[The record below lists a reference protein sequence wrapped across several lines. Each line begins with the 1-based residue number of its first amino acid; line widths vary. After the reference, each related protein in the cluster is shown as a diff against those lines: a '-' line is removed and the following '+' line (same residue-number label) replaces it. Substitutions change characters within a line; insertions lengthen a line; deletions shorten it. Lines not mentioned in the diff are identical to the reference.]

1 MQRDAF
7 LFLNLWQS
15 SRFMATAATTTPA
28 GRIAFSSREFTLFM
42 IARWAIVASV
52 EMQAVAVGWQVYD
65 ITKRSLDLGLIGLA
79 QFLPGILLFL
89 VSGHTAD
96 RFDRRKVLLACYA
109 GYATCSALLL
119 TISLAHIRSVQLIY
133 AVMVLLGVARSFN
146 GPASRAIL
154 PLLVPEEH
162 FPNAI
167 AWNANAFQS
176 ATILG
181 PALGGLV
188 YAAAR
193 GPSAVYAVA
202 MTTSTIAFILLLQFK
217 LKKKPKPR
225 EPISLQSVVA
235 GLRFIWINKLI
246 LASISLDLFA
256 VLLGG
261 ATALLPVY
269 AREIL
274 HTGPWGLGLLRC
286 APAVGAA
293 TMSVILAYRPLRRRT
308 GATML
313 CCVAGFGAFTML
325 FGISHNFYLSLL
337 SLLLVGASDTVSV
350 IVRGILVQ
358 ITTPDEMRGRVNAV
372 DMVFIGAS
380 NQFGEFES
388 GVTAA
393 WFGAV
398 PAVILGGAGAI
409 VVTALWAWMFP
420 ELRTVD
426 HLVA

>member
-1 MQRDAF
+1 
-7 LFLNLWQS
+7 
-15 SRFMATAATTTPA
+15 MATLATSPAA
-28 GRIAFSSREFTLFM
+28 GRVAFSSREFRFF
-42 IARWAIVASV
+42 IVARWAIVASV

-65 ITKRSLDLGLIGLA
+65 ITKSSLALGLIGLS

-96 RFDRRKVLLACYA
+96 RFDRRKVLLCCYA

-119 TISLAHIRSVQLIY
+119 GISLANFRSVQLIY
-133 AVMVLLGVARSFN
+133 TVMVLLGVARSFN

-188 YAAAR
+188 YAASH
-193 GPSAVYAVA
+193 GPGTVYFLALLTSGSAFA
-202 MTTSTIAFILLLQFK
+202 MLLQFE
-217 LKKKPKPR
+217 LHNKPKPR
-225 EPISLQSVVA
+225 QPVSLKSVVA
-235 GLRFIWINKLI
+235 GLRYIWEHKLI

-274 HTGPWGLGLLRC
+274 KTSTRGLGLLRC
-286 APAVGAA
+286 SPAIGAA
-293 TMSVILAYRPLRRRT
+293 MMSAVLAYRPLRRRV

-313 CCVAGFGAFTML
+313 CCVAL
-325 FGISHNFYLSLL
+325 FGTFTVLFGVSRSLVLSVVALV
-337 SLLLVGASDTVSV
+337 LVGASDTVSV
-350 IVRGILVQ
+350 VVRGILIQ
-358 ITTPDEMRGRVNAV
+358 IATPDEMRGRVNAV
-372 DMVFIGAS
+372 DMIFIGAS

-388 GVTAA
+388 GLTAA
-393 WFGAV
+393 WFGPVA
-398 PAVILGGAGAI
+398 AVILGGAGAI
-409 VVTALWAWMFP
+409 AVTALWAWIFP
-420 ELRTVD
+420 ELRKVD
-426 HLVA
+426 QLTT